1 MERLSKAR
9 VAAWRALDDAAE
21 RRTSGRIRLEGP
33 HLVEEAARLGL
44 VETILAVGP
53 VAAGEWAM
61 KAPEAEVLEVSDDDL
76 ARVVEQK
83 TPAGVAAVARRP
95 DRAAIED
102 LGRVRAPVL
111 VLEAVQDPGN
121 VGTLVRTAAA
131 FGVRMVVTT
140 PGTADPMGIR
150 ALRASAGALLRVP
163 VAEATLDRVLE
174 AARAASKLV
183 WVPDVA
189 AGDDYRAVK
198 PASDFVLLASN
209 EGAGTKV
216 VPGAPGT
223 RRVTIPMER
232 NTESL
237 NVGAA
242 VAVILAHWRR

>member
-21 RRTSGRIRLEGP
+21 RRATGCIRLEGP
-33 HLVEEAARLGL
+33 HLVEEAAKLGL
-44 VETILAVGP
+44 ATTILAVGP

-61 KAPEAEVLEVSDDDL
+61 KAPEAEVHEVSEDDL

-95 DRAAIED
+95 ERASIDDIE
-102 LGRVRAPVL
+102 RVRGPVL

-131 FGVRMVVTT
+131 FGVRMVVVT

-163 VAEATLDRVLE
+163 VAEGGLDAVI
-174 AARAASKLV
+174 AASRAASRLV
-183 WVPDVA
+183 WVPDVRE
-189 AGDDYRAVK
+189 GDDYRSVK
-198 PASDFVLLASN
+198 PPSDFILLASN
-209 EGAGTKV
+209 EGAGTRV
-216 VPGAPGT
+216 ARGTPGT
-223 RRVTIPMER
+223 RRVTIPMHAD
-232 NTESL
+232 TESL

-242 VAVILAHWRR
+242 VAVLLAHWRR